1 MAKNLVINIS
11 IPDIL
16 LSAADKQAE
25 VEMRNRSELFREAL
39 RVYLTGKGNT
49 SDNNSF
55 TNNENKRMREILN
68 FSNYKEQKVFALS
81 CIFRPQPNVVK
92 NLFAGKDSPITNLIE
107 NPPHF
112 RYAGWDLQT
121 LDQAKPV
128 AGEFLQVT
136 NGDRKILRVYR
147 DGQIVFAGDENFIG
161 FGVNKENQVNFSVNV
176 LAIAEII
183 ANFVNFTQE
192 LSKHLA
198 DFPFSVSFKVQFF
211 NPYREEV
218 ELIGVNRGNSF
229 SDQIGSLQLDTS
241 EREILV
247 DFDNFKPEKV
257 AYLILAEFFYFF
269 GISEDRFW
277 YVNKETKEIN
287 LDFFKDK

>member
-1 MAKNLVINIS
+1 MAKNVVINIS
-11 IPDIL
+11 ISDTL
-16 LSAADKQAE
+16 LKAADKQSE

-39 RVYLTGKGNT
+39 RAYLVGKGNT
-49 SDNNSF
+49 SDNSSF
-55 TNNENKRMREILN
+55 TDNEDIRTREILN
-68 FSNYKEQKVFALS
+68 FSNYKEQKVFAIS
-81 CIFRPQPNVVK
+81 CVFRPQPNVIG

-128 AGEFLQVT
+128 AGEFLQVV

-147 DGQIVFAGDENFIG
+147 DGQIVFAGAQSFIG
-161 FGVNKENQVNFSVNV
+161 FGVNKEDQVNFFVNA

-192 LSKHLA
+192 LSKHLS
-198 DFPFSVSFKVQFF
+198 DLPSSVSFKVQFF
-211 NPYREEV
+211 NPNKENV
-218 ELIGVNRGNSF
+218 DLIGVSRENPF
-229 SDQIGSLQLDTS
+229 HDPIGSLQLDTA

-269 GISEDRFW
+269 GISEDKFW
-277 YVNKETKEIN
+277 YVNKEIKEIN
-287 LDFFKDK
+287 LDFFKEK